1 MGSKTQDSQG
11 VKNKKKIEKSSRHTA
26 LLRKIQ
32 KK

>member
-1 MGSKTQDSQG
+1 MGG

-26 LLRKIQ
+26 LLRKIE